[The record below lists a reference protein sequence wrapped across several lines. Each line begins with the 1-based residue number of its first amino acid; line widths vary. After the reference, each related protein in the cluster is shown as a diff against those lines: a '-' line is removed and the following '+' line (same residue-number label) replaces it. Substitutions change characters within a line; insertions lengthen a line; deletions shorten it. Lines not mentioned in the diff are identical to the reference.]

1 MTREEAVTRAQ
12 NALNDPIAKGGGA
25 AMLDLDTLRA
35 LISGPIPDP
44 VTGLVPCG
52 CGGKAELGNYLKSI
66 SDNQYYVY
74 CPICYT
80 RTDLKETKNYAMESW
95 NFAMGY
101 EEEA

>member
-44 VTGLVPCG
+44 ETGLVPCG
-52 CGGKAELGNYLKSI
+52 CGGEARFEPT
-66 SDNQYYVY
+66 DNEQYPVMAR
-74 CPICYT
+74 CQSCFV
-80 RTDLKETKNYAMESW
+80 RTDEMADEDWARQRW
-95 NFAMGY
+95 NNSNGYY
-101 EEEA
+101 EEEE